1 MEKFL
6 KLEIFNEKLRLSKM
20 IPWDTLDSAGLE
32 NVVYISLKDMNEEF
46 EKVRHNLYEA
56 EEVWSDY

>member
-1 MEKFL
+1 MNKFL
-6 KLEIFNEKLRLSKM
+6 KLEIFNEKLRLSNV